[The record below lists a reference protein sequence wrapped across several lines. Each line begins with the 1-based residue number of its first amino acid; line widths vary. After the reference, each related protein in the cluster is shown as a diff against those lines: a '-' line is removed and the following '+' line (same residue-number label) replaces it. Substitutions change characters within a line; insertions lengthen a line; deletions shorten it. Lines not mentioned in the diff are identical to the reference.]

1 MAHLALSM
9 MSRAGTAPN
18 HSKARWWQPS
28 QVRTLWSHTNST
40 YWWREK
46 ASVIT
51 KAQVRRF
58 AGGGIDE
65 LGAGAEVHLRRLA
78 GIEGE
83 AHRGVGRKVPPGD
96 GAGIRRRTLE

>member
-18 HSKARWWQPS
+18 HSKARRWQPS

-46 ASVIT
+46 ARVIT
-51 KAQVRRF
+51 KAQVRRSSPV
-58 AGGGIDE
+58 AGSTSSGPAPKSTCAASPGSKDRRTVVSGGMSRST
-65 LGAGAEVHLRRLA
+65 AAT
-78 GIEGE
+78 
-83 AHRGVGRKVPPGD
+83 
-96 GAGIRRRTLE
+96 RRRTLE